1 MRNVLHMGNVID
13 GPHKFKSSRLTNK
26 ERKQTIVDE
35 ILNDSQIKSYSK
47 RKFLDIQKE
56 KSNKINFNKFSKK
69 QKKTKFKK

>member
-1 MRNVLHMGNVID
+1 MRNVLHMGTVIE
-13 GPHKFKSSRLTNK
+13 GPHEFKSSRLTNK

>member
-1 MRNVLHMGNVID
+1 MRNVLHIGTIIE
-13 GPHKFKSSRLTNK
+13 GPHEFKSSRLTKK

-35 ILNDSQIKSYSK
+35 ILNDSKIKIYTK
-47 RKFLDIQKE
+47 RKFLEVQNE

>member
-1 MRNVLHMGNVID
+1 MRHVLHIGTVIE
-13 GPHKFKSSRLTNK
+13 GPHEFKSSRLTKK